1 MLGGTPLM
9 VQEINSKSKKRK
21 DQYFHQMNV
30 DVKCGIADEPN
41 SE

>member
-9 VQEINSKSKKRK
+9 VQEINSKSKKLK
-21 DQYFHQMNV
+21 DKYFHQINV
-30 DVKCGIADEPN
+30 DVKWGSADEPN